1 MTVQMHIH
9 LMARFHWVHFT
20 NLRKQLVDCSPLVLG
35 RRPSNREVTQ
45 CIIRKIL
52 IIWMLWE
59 CRVLCFIDEKIVLIP
74 AWMIRAEFTTTSR
87 RCCFRSFV
95 DEPSINQWVYKAR
108 FFGYAKKN
116 WSIGFRTRERLVNR
130 RGRSHM
136 LTCSF
141 LVSATLSR
149 STIDSLIAHLYSFGN
164 LVHL

>member
-95 DEPSINQWVYKAR
+95 DERSINQWVYNAR
-108 FFGYAKKN
+108 FFGYAKK
-116 WSIGFRTRERLVNR
+116 IE
-130 RGRSHM
+130 
-136 LTCSF
+136 
-141 LVSATLSR
+141 VSDFGHVR
-149 STIDSLIAHLYSFGN
+149 DSLIDVDDHICSHVRFLSPQLY
-164 LVHL
+164 LVRWSTR